1 MSRFFI
7 DRPVFA
13 WVIAI
18 IIMLAG
24 ALSITSLP
32 IAQYPSIAPPTISV
46 IANYPGASAKTLEDT
61 VTQVIEQKLNGIDN
75 LRYIES
81 ASTSDGTVT
90 ITVTFEGGTNPDIAQ
105 VQVQNKVALA
115 TPLLPQEVQ
124 QQGVQVN
131 KSVRNF
137 LIVVGLI
144 SEDGSMSGTD
154 LADYN
159 SSVMKDPIS
168 RLPGVGEIQTFGT
181 QYAMRIWLDPD
192 KLTKYQLATSDVV
205 TAVRAQNAQV
215 SAGALGDLPAMPGQ
229 LLNATIMAQSRL
241 QTPEQF
247 GAILLRVNTDGSRVF
262 LRDVAR
268 LELGSETYTTLARY
282 NGKPA
287 SGMAIRPATGANAL
301 ETVAAVKKK
310 VAELSAFF
318 PPGVKAI
325 YPYDTT
331 PFVRISVKEVVKTL
345 LEAIVLV
352 FLVIYLFLQ
361 NWRATLIPTIAVPV
375 VLLGTFG
382 VMAAAGYSINTLT
395 LFGLVL
401 AIGLL
406 VDDAIVVVENVER
419 VMQEEG
425 LSPKEATRKSMDQI
439 SGALVGIGLVL
450 CAAFVPM
457 AFFTG
462 SSGVIYRQF
471 SLTIASAVALSVMI
485 ALILTPALCATML
498 KPIPKGHHEKK
509 RGFFGWF
516 NRVFDRSA
524 DRYASGV
531 GAFLRRSGRAL
542 VFYALIGAVVV
553 VLFLRAPTGFLP
565 DEDTGVLFAMAQ
577 LPPGSTREQADKVLK
592 KMENHFFEEEK
603 DLVEG
608 GFGVLGFSFSGNGQN
623 QVLMFVKLKDWEER
637 RRPEQK
643 VKAIQGRAMGKFMQF
658 KDAFA
663 FAFAPPA
670 VLELGTATG
679 FDVRL
684 VDRAGLG
691 HETLMGA
698 RNQLLGMSMQNPV
711 VTKVRPNGLDD
722 MPMYQIDIDQ
732 EKASALG
739 LSLADINASMST
751 ILGSTYVNDFIDK
764 GRVKKVFVQ
773 GDAPFRML
781 PEDVN
786 RWYVRNAQ
794 GGMVPFS
801 AFSTTQWTLGSP
813 KLERFNGSPSVSL
826 LGEPAAGH
834 SSGEAM
840 REIEQMAKA
849 LPPGI
854 GIEWAGLSYEERL
867 SGSKSAALYT
877 IALVMVFLCLAALY
891 ENWAIPFSVMM
902 DMPLGALG
910 VVAATSLRGMPNDI
924 YFQIGLITIIG
935 LSAKNAIL
943 VVEFAKERFDRGATL
958 VDAALHAVRQ
968 RLRPILMT
976 SIAFGLGVLPL
987 ALSTGAGSG
996 SQNAIGTGIVGGAI
1010 TTTLLGLFFVPLYFV
1025 TVMRLFKVK
1034 PTHAPDD
1041 SDRPEDENLDDDEA
1055 PEEKKELAH
1064 V

>member
-1 MSRFFI
+1 MSKFFI

-192 KLTKYQLATSDVV
+192 KLTKYQLASSDVV
-205 TAVRAQNAQV
+205 TAVRAQNAQI

-229 LLNATIMAQSRL
+229 LLNATIIAQSRL

-471 SLTIASAVALSVMI
+471 SLTIASAVALSVII
-485 ALILTPALCATML
+485 ALILTPALCAAML
-498 KPIPKGHHEKK
+498 KPIPKGHHVKK

-516 NRVFDRSA
+516 NRVFDRNA

-643 VKAIQGRAMGKFMQF
+643 VKAIQGRAMGKFMKF

-698 RNQLLGMSMQNPV
+698 RDQLLGMSMQNSV

-826 LGEPAAGH
+826 LGEPAADH

-996 SQNAIGTGIVGGAI
+996 SQNAIGTSIVGGAI

-1041 SDRPEDENLDDDEA
+1041 SDQPEDENLDDDEV